1 MQRLVRAASEKAR
14 RGFTLIELLVVISI
28 IAILIALLIPAVQ
41 SARESARSLQCK
53 NNLKQFGVA
62 LNVFATSDPGG
73 RYCSGAFDATRDG
86 CPDTYGWVRDVYFV
100 KAGRPN
106 EMKCPS
112 SACVGSEKLLDFV
125 GKSSANGQSAPVDRQ
140 GKGVCASFVTT
151 AGDPWGPNGAN
162 RINAL
167 AKLIQD
173 RGMNTTY
180 ASSWFMVRGQ
190 PLLNANSTNT
200 AEIFINPNGGPT
212 GTGGFKDMKN
222 VTGALTQTQ
231 VEHSDTP
238 SNNIPMLADGARG
251 DAKEAVLLWDVK
263 FTLDGTLPDKS
274 LTVGA
279 SLNES
284 FNDGPAQHGTAGKM
298 LLIGGTQVP
307 VGAFIPKSYPTL
319 GTVVT
324 TANQTNWVDSTQ
336 TFTTNLILQDNRDFY
351 AWHAGVCN
359 VLMADGSVKAI
370 TDTNGDGYLNPGF
383 IGGSPVDYAYTD
395 GTVEVSPAEM
405 FSGTFLNVQ
414 VFLKGNL
421 E

>member
-1 MQRLVRAASEKAR
+1 VRAASEKAR

-41 SARESARSLQCK
+41 SARESARSMQCK

-73 RYCSGAFDATRDG
+73 RYCTGAFDATRDG

-106 EMKCPS
+106 DMKCPS
-112 SACVGSEKLLDFV
+112 TATVGSEKLLDFI
-125 GKSSANGQSAPVDRQ
+125 GKSSANGQSAPTDRQ
-140 GKGVCASFVTT
+140 NKGICASFVTT
-151 AGDPWGPNGAN
+151 TGDPWGPGGVN
-162 RINAL
+162 RIDAL

-190 PLLNANSTNT
+190 PVFNANSTNT
-200 AEIFINPNGGPT
+200 TEIFINPNISGS
-212 GTGGFKDMKN
+212 GGFKDMKN
-222 VTGALTQTQ
+222 VTGALRQTE
-231 VEHSDTP
+231 VEQSDTP

-251 DAKEAVLLWDVK
+251 DAKEAVLQWDVK
-263 FTLDGTLPDKS
+263 FAPANGGALPDKS

-284 FNDGPAQHGTAGKM
+284 FNDGPAQHGSPKIA
-298 LLIGGTQVP
+298 LIGGTQVP
-307 VGAFIPKSYPTL
+307 VAAFIPRSYPTL

-324 TANQTNWVDSTQ
+324 VANQTQWVDSTQ
-336 TFTTNLILQDNRDFY
+336 TFTTNLVLQDNRDFY
-351 AWHAGVCN
+351 AWHSGVCN

-383 IGGSPVDYAYTD
+383 VGGSAVDYAYTD
-395 GTVEVSPAEM
+395 GQVEVSPAEF
-405 FSGTFLNVQ
+405 FSGTFLNVK